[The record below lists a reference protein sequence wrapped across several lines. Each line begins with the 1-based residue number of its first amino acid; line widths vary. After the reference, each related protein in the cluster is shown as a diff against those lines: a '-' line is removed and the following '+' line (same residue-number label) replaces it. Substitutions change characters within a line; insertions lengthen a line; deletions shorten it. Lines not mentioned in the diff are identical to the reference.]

1 MLPTVTSVDDPTSA
15 IDQGTLFTTRSV
27 VDRGEVGWTWM
38 TGEDSDTTTTTVM
51 ESRTSADASTTVWI
65 VVRSSDVHTHTHTRL
80 TALFRDYPGGSVLK
94 R

>member
-38 TGEDSDTTTTTVM
+38 TGEDSDTTTTTTTVL

-65 VVRSSDVHTHTHTRL
+65 VVRSSDVHTHTRL
-80 TALFRDYPGGSVLK
+80 TALFRDYLGGSVLK

>member
-38 TGEDSDTTTTTVM
+38 TGEDSDTTTTTVL

-65 VVRSSDVHTHTHTRL
+65 VVRSSDVHTHT
-80 TALFRDYPGGSVLK
+80 PV
-94 R
+94 